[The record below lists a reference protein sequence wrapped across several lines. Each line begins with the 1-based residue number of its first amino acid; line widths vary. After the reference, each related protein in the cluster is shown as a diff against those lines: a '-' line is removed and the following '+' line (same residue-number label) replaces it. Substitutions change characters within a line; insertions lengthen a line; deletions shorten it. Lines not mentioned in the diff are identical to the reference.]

1 ALADDLARLMDD
13 MTTRQVSWE
22 KLDALVPE
30 ELDAYWQLTLR
41 FLAIAREEWPK
52 VLAAH
57 GKIEP
62 AARRDALI
70 AAEAAR
76 LSSKTDGPRIGAGS
90 PGSMPA
96 TADLTAPIARLPH
109 GAVVLPGLDTDLDDA
124 TWDLIAGG
132 KDNGAEPAVSHPQF
146 AMHALIRRIG

>member
-1 ALADDLARLMDD
+1 AAAAVALADDLARLMDD
-13 MTTRQVSWE
+13 MTTRKVSWD

-41 FLAIAREEWPK
+41 FLTIAREEWPK

-76 LSSKTDGPRIGAGS
+76 LAGKADGPVIVAGAAR
-90 PGSMPA
+90 PQAAPPP
-96 TADLTAPIARLPH
+96 PIA
-109 GAVVLPGLDTDLDDA
+109 PG
-124 TWDLIAGG
+124 
-132 KDNGAEPAVSHPQF
+132 
-146 AMHALIRRIG
+146 